1 MNDPGWE
8 LELLLRKC
16 ISDENW
22 HPEQLEFYMVDAS
35 CLMSEEGLKLGLATA
50 LGIFQYKHR
59 GNTETPADVEKILAL
74 TDDINDKNFIST
86 INKVIAAVKDL
97 MIKYEVIEK

>member
-22 HPEQLEFYMVDAS
+22 YPEQLEFYMVNAG

-50 LGIFQYKHR
+50 LGILQYKHR
-59 GNTETPADVEKILAL
+59 DNAGISSDVEKILAF
-74 TDDINDKNFIST
+74 TDDINEKNFIST
-86 INKVIAAVKDL
+86 INKVIKAVKDL
-97 MIKYEVIEK
+97 MERYNVI